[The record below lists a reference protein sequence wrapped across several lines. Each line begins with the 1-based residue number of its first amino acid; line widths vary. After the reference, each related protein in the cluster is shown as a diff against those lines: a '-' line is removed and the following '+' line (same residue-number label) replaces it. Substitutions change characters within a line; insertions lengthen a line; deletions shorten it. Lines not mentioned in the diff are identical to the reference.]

1 MEPVTKERLSR
12 YISLKQ
18 ENENRL
24 ERLARM
30 KSAAEMPAQRD
41 SDGAKHTGSSGE
53 RMARAIEAYL
63 EYKEQIGPLVEAN
76 RREMAEI
83 EAAVAALP
91 DPLEREVLRLRYMD
105 GEHCRMLSWRE
116 VAWKIYGESND
127 AAVSRLKRLHKAAV
141 KEIEQI
147 KKRRN
152 FANKSSSGKTISLP
166 DLLENGMPS
175 DRTSAHRCG
184 GR

>member
-1 MEPVTKERLSR
+1 MEPVTKERLAR
-12 YISLKQ
+12 YISLKK

-30 KSAAEMPAQRD
+30 KSNAELSAQRD
-41 SDGAKHTGSSGE
+41 PDGSKHTGSSGE
-53 RMARAIEAYL
+53 RMARAIEAYM
-63 EYKEQIGPLVEAN
+63 EYEEQIGPLVEAN

-116 VAWKIYGESND
+116 VALRVYDDDDKKYVDSAMRVHRVALE
-127 AAVSRLKRLHKAAV
+127 ALKSCV
-141 KEIEQI
+141 K
-147 KKRRN
+147 
-152 FANKSSSGKTISLP
+152 
-166 DLLENGMPS
+166 
-175 DRTSAHRCG
+175 
-184 GR
+184 

>member
-41 SDGAKHTGSSGE
+41 PDGAKHTGSSGE
-53 RMARAIEAYL
+53 RMARAIEAYM
-63 EYKEQIGPLVEAN
+63 EYEEQIGPLVEAN

-91 DPLEREVLRLRYMD
+91 DPLEREVLRLRYLD
-105 GEHCRMLSWRE
+105 GENVQSLSWKE
-116 VAWKIYGESND
+116 VAYKLLGKANEAAQKKARRIHAKAIESL
-127 AAVSRLKRLHKAAV
+127 S
-141 KEIEQI
+141 
-147 KKRRN
+147 
-152 FANKSSSGKTISLP
+152 IS
-166 DLLENGMPS
+166 
-175 DRTSAHRCG
+175 A
-184 GR
+184 

>member
-1 MEPVTKERLSR
+1 MEPVTKERLAR
-12 YISLKQ
+12 YISLKK

-30 KSAAEMPAQRD
+30 KSNAEMPAQRD
-41 SDGAKHTGSSGE
+41 PDGSKHTGSSGE
-53 RMARAIEAYL
+53 RMARAIEAYM
-63 EYKEQIGPLVEAN
+63 EYEDTIRPLVDAN

-116 VAWKIYGESND
+116 VALRVYDDDDKKYVDSAMRVHRVALE
-127 AAVSRLKRLHKAAV
+127 ALKSRV
-141 KEIEQI
+141 K
-147 KKRRN
+147 
-152 FANKSSSGKTISLP
+152 
-166 DLLENGMPS
+166 
-175 DRTSAHRCG
+175 
-184 GR
+184 

>member
-1 MEPVTKERLSR
+1 MEPVTKERLAR
-12 YISLKQ
+12 YISLKK

-30 KSAAEMPAQRD
+30 KSNAEMPAQKD
-41 SDGAKHTGSSGE
+41 PDGSKHTGSSGE
-53 RMARAIEAYL
+53 RMARAIEAYM
-63 EYKEQIGPLVEAN
+63 EYEEQIRPLVEAN

-116 VAWKIYGESND
+116 VALRVYDDDDKKYVDSAMRVHRVALE
-127 AAVSRLKRLHKAAV
+127 ALKSRV
-141 KEIEQI
+141 K
-147 KKRRN
+147 
-152 FANKSSSGKTISLP
+152 
-166 DLLENGMPS
+166 
-175 DRTSAHRCG
+175 
-184 GR
+184 

>member
-1 MEPVTKERLSR
+1 MEPVTKERLAR
-12 YISLKQ
+12 YISLKK

-30 KSAAEMPAQRD
+30 KSDAEMPAQRD
-41 SDGAKHTGSSGE
+41 PDSSKHTGSSGE
-53 RMARAIEAYL
+53 RMARAIEAYM
-63 EYKEQIGPLVEAN
+63 EYEDMIRPLVDAN

-116 VAWKIYGESND
+116 VALRVYDDDDKRYVDSAMRVHR
-127 AAVSRLKRLHKAAV
+127 AALQALNRA
-141 KEIEQI
+141 
-147 KKRRN
+147 
-152 FANKSSSGKTISLP
+152 
-166 DLLENGMPS
+166 
-175 DRTSAHRCG
+175 
-184 GR
+184 

>member
-41 SDGAKHTGSSGE
+41 PDGAKHTGSSGE
-53 RMARAIEAYL
+53 RMARAIEAYM
-63 EYKEQIGPLVEAN
+63 EYEEQIGPLVEAN

-83 EAAVAALP
+83 EAAVSALP
-91 DPLEREVLRLRYMD
+91 DPLEREVLRLRYLQPSFD
-105 GEHCRMLSWRE
+105 IETGRDSCRLTLWSDI
-116 VAWKIYGESND
+116 ADAIYGNPYEKGIKMVLRVHRR
-127 AAVSRLKRLHKAAV
+127 ALERLK
-141 KEIEQI
+141 
-147 KKRRN
+147 
-152 FANKSSSGKTISLP
+152 SGSKV
-166 DLLENGMPS
+166 
-175 DRTSAHRCG
+175 
-184 GR
+184 

>member
-1 MEPVTKERLSR
+1 MEPVTKERLAR
-12 YISLKQ
+12 YISLKK

-30 KSAAEMPAQRD
+30 KSNAEMPAQRD
-41 SDGAKHTGSSGE
+41 PDGSKHTGASGE
-53 RMARAIEAYL
+53 SMARAIEAYM
-63 EYKEQIGPLVEAN
+63 EYEEQIGSLVDAN

-116 VAWKIYGESND
+116 VALRVYDDDDKKYVDSAMRVHRVALE
-127 AAVSRLKRLHKAAV
+127 ALKSRV
-141 KEIEQI
+141 K
-147 KKRRN
+147 
-152 FANKSSSGKTISLP
+152 
-166 DLLENGMPS
+166 
-175 DRTSAHRCG
+175 
-184 GR
+184 